1 MNIFFMFLPLVALVA
16 LVFFDGYL
24 PYRRSQRK

>member
-1 MNIFFMFLPLVALVA
+1 MNVFYVFLPLIMLVA

>member
-1 MNIFFMFLPLVALVA
+1 MNIAFMFIPLLALLA
-16 LVFFDGYL
+16 LALIDGYL

>member
-1 MNIFFMFLPLVALVA
+1 MNIFFMFLPLFALLA
-16 LVFFDGYL
+16 LAFFDGYL